1 MRNGVRSNKKLRNVM
16 SIDASGAYCKDRIIG
31 ISKMKIEVVEKH
43 RISLSFRIS
52 RLNSDLKKL
61 YEAYSLGT
69 IEKEDYLEER
79 ELNRKSLSIYERGGI
94 YFTNI
99 QDEVTNII
107 ESEGEFTIEDFKDYK
122 KKVNRYINEN
132 QNHISIYK
140 LKNNE
145 RLTASDFK
153 ELEKILWSEVG
164 TKEEYEREYGDKS

>member
-1 MRNGVRSNKKLRNVM
+1 EILDNNKKKDHFKITRYDLERNPVNKYRGIIFNGNTKPLLMRNGVRSNKKLRNVL

-79 ELNRKSLSIYERGGI
+79 ELYRKSLSIYERGGI
-94 YFTNI
+94 YFT
-99 QDEVTNII
+99 
-107 ESEGEFTIEDFKDYK
+107 
-122 KKVNRYINEN
+122 
-132 QNHISIYK
+132 
-140 LKNNE
+140 
-145 RLTASDFK
+145 
-153 ELEKILWSEVG
+153 
-164 TKEEYEREYGDKS
+164 